1 MRPKPP
7 TVALYVSG
15 HGFGHDPDTTSPPQA
30 DFPLSAQK
38 AGQPQGRPYIK
49 SEAFKDKGGGGGRIR
64 TDA

>member
-30 DFPLSAQK
+30 DFPLSALN
-38 AGQPQGRPYIK
+38 AGQPKGCPYIVVCLCR
-49 SEAFKDKGGGGGRIR
+49 DWVYPCPP
-64 TDA
+64 